1 MSGIFGRDRRD
12 RAITWPFAHLW
23 DEAPTYER
31 FVKESTQH
39 CELWTGV
46 YRAARVP
53 AQLVAEAAAL
63 GRRFRLLT
71 IVEDWCGDATNT
83 IPVIVRWVE
92 QLPNAEIRLVR
103 RDEHPDLMDAY
114 LTGTSRSIPIV
125 VVLTEEMEEIG
136 RWGPRPSELQAWVM
150 EKKRSGAGKEIYPE
164 IRRWYAKDKGE
175 STLREI
181 LAVMALA
188 PGRRVSTP
196 S

>member
-1 MSGIFGRDRRD
+1 M
-12 RAITWPFAHLW
+12 TWPFAHLW
-23 DEAPTYER
+23 DEALTYER

-39 CELWTGV
+39 CELWTGI

-53 AQLVAEAAAL
+53 DQRVAEAAAL
-63 GRRFRLLT
+63 GQRFRLLT

-136 RWGPRPSELQAWVM
+136 HWGPRPSELQAWVM

-181 LAVMALA
+181 LAVMEK
-188 PGRRVSTP
+188 P
-196 S
+196 SAVGLQPSAGSC